1 MQDALPPTR
10 VLVLDNGAHSIKAAP
25 VTTFRNAISRSKT
38 AKRNYIADQLESECD
53 DFGGLT
59 FRVPFDHGILNNWDV
74 QKTVWDR
81 VYGDKGKGLAINP
94 QETNLLLTEPV
105 LNLPNVQEHYDQIVF
120 EEYDFASYLRCPAPA
135 LVPYGLEARGFPNA
149 PPPECALVIDSGFSF
164 THIVP
169 VLRGRVVSHAVKRI
183 DVGGKLL
190 TNYLK
195 ELVSFRHWYMMDQT
209 SVMEHAKE
217 KACYVSTQW
226 EHDWELAT
234 HNSNNPI
241 VRTYVLPDFVPTS
254 TNKLGYV
261 RTGLTPPPPPSPQN
275 EGDDMTASTSA
286 SMMTGG
292 PQPPPAATATEE
304 EEQLLHLCN
313 ERFSVP
319 EVLFTPSTIDM
330 NQAGTAETV
339 AASIALLPDSLQGLF
354 WSNVVCVGGNVAFE
368 GFAERLRTDLRSFA
382 PQEFDINVTVSA
394 RPTTAATAAA
404 ASYLSL
410 PPTSPLRAAYPT
422 PLDLSSFVTRQEY
435 QEQGGSNACR
445 RKFGRFYLRSEKK
458 EDVERYV
465 YGAGAAGMDG
475 VTGGGTFKGQGTALG
490 YGQRGG

>member
-1 MQDALPPTR
+1 MERTR
-10 VLVLDNGAHSIKAAP
+10 SKQHGQIQPRPLSTRNQ

-38 AKRNYIADQLESECD
+38 AKRNYIADELESDCND
-53 DFGGLT
+53 YGGLT
-59 FRVPFDHGILNNWDV
+59 FRVPFERGILNNWDV

-94 QETNLLLTEPV
+94 QETNLLVTEPV

-135 LVPYGLEARGFPNA
+135 LVPYGVDARRIPTA

-169 VLRGRVVSHAVKRI
+169 ILRGRVVSHAVRRI

-217 KACYVSTQW
+217 KVCYVSTKWDQ
-226 EHDWELAT
+226 DWEAA
-234 HNSNNPI
+234 NRDSNNPI

-254 TNKLGYV
+254 SNKLGYV
-261 RTGLTPPPPPSPQN
+261 RTGLTPPPPAAPSP
-275 EGDDMTASTSA
+275 T
-286 SMMTGG
+286 
-292 PQPPPAATATEE
+292 PQPGETPVPMQPEKGGGGGEEE

-330 NQAGTAETV
+330 NQAGIAETV
-339 AASIALLPDSLQGLF
+339 AACIALLPTELQGLF

-368 GFAERLRTDLRSFA
+368 GFADRLRNDLRSFA
-382 PQEFDINVTVSA
+382 PQEFEVNVTVSA
-394 RPTTAATAAA
+394 NPTTAPASSA

-410 PPTSPLRAAYPT
+410 PPASPLRAPFST

-445 RKFGRFYLRSEKK
+445 RKFGRFYLRSEKS
-458 EDVERYV
+458 EDVRKFVFGEET
-465 YGAGAAGMDG
+465 A
-475 VTGGGTFKGQGTALG
+475 GGTPATTMMMKGQGTALG
-490 YGQRGG
+490 YGQQQHGAMYA

>member
-1 MQDALPPTR
+1 
-10 VLVLDNGAHSIKAAP
+10 LVLDNGAHSIKAAWADPAHPSLDPQVLLP
-25 VTTFRNAISRSKT
+25 VFKT
-38 AKRNYIADQLESECD
+38 AKRNYVADQLESECD

-81 VYGDKGKGLAINP
+81 VYGDKGKGLAITP

-105 LNLPNVQEHYDQIVF
+105 MNLPNVQEHYDQIVF

-226 EHDWELAT
+226 DRDWELAT
-234 HNSNNPI
+234 HDSNNPI

-261 RTGLTPPPPPSPQN
+261 RT
-275 EGDDMTASTSA
+275 
-286 SMMTGG
+286 
-292 PQPPPAATATEE
+292 ATATEE

-330 NQAGTAETV
+330 NQAGIAETV
-339 AASIALLPDSLQGLF
+339 AACISLLPESLQGLF

-382 PQEFDINVTVSA
+382 PQEFDVNVTVSA
-394 RPTTAATAAA
+394 HPTTAAASAA

-410 PPTSPLRAAYPT
+410 PPTSPLRTAYPT

-445 RKFGRFYLRSEKK
+445 RKFGR
-458 EDVERYV
+458 
-465 YGAGAAGMDG
+465 
-475 VTGGGTFKGQGTALG
+475 
-490 YGQRGG
+490 